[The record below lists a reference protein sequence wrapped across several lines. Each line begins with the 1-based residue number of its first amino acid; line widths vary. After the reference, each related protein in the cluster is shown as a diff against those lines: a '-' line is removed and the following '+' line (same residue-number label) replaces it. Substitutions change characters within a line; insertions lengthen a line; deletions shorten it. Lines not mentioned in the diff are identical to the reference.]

1 MGMRRSR
8 MVELEQ
14 RWSWLIG
21 RGRLQGKWKDYTAGK
36 SRKRSKRKENS
47 QIKKRGLSKKVRKV
61 MGRSV
66 NWEDEWEEE
75 EELVVGE
82 LGRRMVAEG
91 WSMGEEALV
100 KERRVTGR
108 ESTALAWVSKNSIAP
123 ELSQIQPFSSYLD
136 SAKCNLDENT
146 KAAWVH
152 ARYKCDA
159 KKVKPVPLSDESIPD
174 ARLDWRGRAI
184 ARAVPI
190 PGPWDKWFI
199 PRFSHGARG
208 GRLTPE
214 RLRELRIGSILWPK
228 EEEALLGMILNREYA
243 L

>member
-1 MGMRRSR
+1 
-8 MVELEQ
+8 
-14 RWSWLIG
+14 
-21 RGRLQGKWKDYTAGK
+21 
-36 SRKRSKRKENS
+36 
-47 QIKKRGLSKKVRKV
+47 

-75 EELVVGE
+75 EGLVVGE

-100 KERRVTGR
+100 KKRRVTGS
-108 ESTALAWVSKNSIAP
+108 ESMALAWVSKNSIAP

-136 SAKCNLDENT
+136 SAKCNRGQNT

-152 ARYKCDA
+152 ARYKCVA
-159 KKVKPVPLSDESIPD
+159 QQVKPVPLWDGSIPG
-174 ARLDWRGRAI
+174 AGLDWRGRVI

-190 PGPWDKWFI
+190 PDPWDEWFI
-199 PRFSHGARG
+199 PKFSHGARG

-214 RLRELRIGSILWPK
+214 RLRKLRIGSIFWPK
-228 EEEALLGMILNREYA
+228 EKGALLGMLSNREYA
-243 L
+243 LSWTWEELGTISDEVEPPHRIRLESGHKVWNDRVFRILKKVIPVEKEMLEERVLQGLFEPA